1 MIRPVREKQIPNM
14 QQAIKETAWRQIA
27 EFGAPALSLRA
38 IARELK
44 ITAPAIYNYFP
55 DRDALVT
62 ALIIDAF
69 TSFGDS
75 QLEAQSSVPAKD
87 PVGRL
92 RAIGIA
98 YRDWAHAYP
107 QRYQLIFGTPIPG
120 YEAPLEQVFSSSA
133 RSIMALFSTVESLRA
148 AGRLAVDT
156 FPAVQEQYQV
166 YFDLWRA
173 QVGEVHLLSHF
184 VAMVIWARVHGVV
197 SLEIQGNLPPFG
209 KRGDE
214 LYLFEIDSIA
224 RQFIRGNHENSRSRR
239 ISHKRRASRQHS

>member
-1 MIRPVREKQIPNM
+1 MVRPIRKKQIPNL
-14 QQAIKETAWRQIA
+14 QEVIKETAWKQIA

-75 QLEAQSSVPAKD
+75 QLEARDSVPEKD
-87 PVGRL
+87 LVGRF

-98 YRDWAHAYP
+98 YRNWAHAHP

-120 YEAPLEQVFSSSA
+120 YEAPTEKVFPSSA
-133 RSIMALFSTVESLRA
+133 RSILALFSVVECLRA
-148 AGRLAVDT
+148 AGKLTPFT
-156 FPAVQEQYQV
+156 FPTVKKEYQIH
-166 YFDLWRA
+166 FDVWKS
-173 QVGEVHLLSHF
+173 QVGEVHPLSLF
-184 VAMVIWARVHGVV
+184 VAMVIWARVHGIV
-197 SLEIQGNLPPFG
+197 SLEIQGNLPRFG
-209 KRGDE
+209 RSGEE
-214 LYLFEIDSIA
+214 LYLFELDSI
-224 RQFIRGNHENSRSRR
+224 RKQLIKE
-239 ISHKRRASRQHS
+239 